1 MEYTLDHVFDFKT
14 DVQTEYDKNRL
25 IALLLDREQIED
37 CSIDLDDIDS
47 VLRVISS
54 KLSGR
59 QITELINQQ
68 GFSCTELE

>member
-1 MEYTLDHVFDFKT
+1 MEYTLDHVFVFKT